1 MESDGTDLTA
11 ALRRMGLVGRGES
24 PDFQVLEGGVSSDIR
39 RIRTARGTICIKRAL
54 PRLKVSADWR
64 APVERNGYEAE
75 WLRAA
80 NRVLPGMAPEPLGRD
95 PEAGVLAMDYLS
107 PADHPVWKAEL
118 AAGRADA
125 DFARE
130 VGRRLA
136 CVHDAYR
143 DDPTCAEAFATDS
156 IFRAIRLEPYLLA
169 TAAAHPELADV
180 LTELARRTAETRETL
195 VHGDVS
201 PKNILAGPD
210 GPVFIDAECAWYGDP
225 AFDLAFCLNHLLLKC
240 IWIPAHGSDF
250 LRCFAALLEGY
261 APAEPVAERT
271 AGLLPG
277 LLLARIDGKS
287 PVEYLTAESDRAKVR
302 TEATRLLRD
311 GNRTL
316 EGIADAWRG
325 FLGDGWIR

>member
-1 MESDGTDLTA
+1 MQGDGDILTA
-11 ALRRMGLVGRGES
+11 ALRRMGLVGQDES
-24 PDFQVLEGGVSSDIR
+24 PVFEALEGGVSSDIR
-39 RIRTARGTICIKRAL
+39 KIRTAHGTICIKRAL
-54 PRLKVSADWR
+54 PRLKVSAEWR
-64 APVERNGYEAE
+64 APIERNGYEAA
-75 WLRAA
+75 WLCAA

-95 PEAGVLAMDYLS
+95 PEAGVLAMGYLS

-136 CVHDAYR
+136 RVHDAYR
-143 DDPTCAEAFATDS
+143 GDPDCAAAFATDA
-156 IFRAIRLEPYLLA
+156 IFRAIRLEPYLFA
-169 TAAAHPELADV
+169 AAAAHPELADV
-180 LTELARRTAETRETL
+180 LTELARRTADTRETL

-240 IWIPAHGSDF
+240 IWIPAHASDF
-250 LRCFAALLEGY
+250 LRCFTALLEGY
-261 APAEPVAERT
+261 APAGPVAERA

-277 LLLARIDGKS
+277 LLLARVDGKS
-287 PVEYLTAESDRAKVR
+287 PVEYLTAGRDRAEVR
-302 TEATRLLRD
+302 TAAIRLLRD
-311 GNRTL
+311 RARTL
-316 EGIADAWRG
+316 DGIADAWRG
-325 FLGDGWIR
+325 ITGGGWSP